1 MRQPVMVII
10 RQDTEA
16 SKSKTKWYDYST
28 GQAAP
33 MKIETGNSYAD
44 WVTYLQNTSDW
55 HTRIP
60 RVSSCL
66 SF

>member
-16 SKSKTKWYDYST
+16 SKSKTKWYDYSA

-33 MKIETGNSYAD
+33 MKIETDPNK
-44 WVTYLQNTSDW
+44 Q
-55 HTRIP
+55 
-60 RVSSCL
+60 
-66 SF
+66 